1 MADYRPYLDKRFRD
15 DFDDFLVQWNA
26 HGTHSYDLPA
36 LRVRLSPESVDEWQ
50 AKVLDAGR
58 AKGGLDSTARIAIM
72 DEEGIAAEVTF
83 PDFGLPFELY
93 SPQLAAMLGHPLPT
107 YDQVDAAHRAYN
119 RWLVDFQ
126 SVAPHRFASMAI
138 VRFADVEATVKEL
151 QTVAAAGIKGFVLS
165 RFSPEE
171 PLYSARFDPIW
182 DAIEDLGLIV
192 NSHIAISS
200 VSDVPISMPNTPH
213 PGIASRLFG
222 SRLMFECHE
231 VLSHLIWGGVF
242 ERHPRLKV
250 VLTEQGSAWT
260 VRWLADADYSYR
272 GSYNRSDVR
281 DYLKSSPSE
290 YFQRHVHLGS
300 SSFSR
305 AEVEARHVIGI
316 DRMMIGMDYPHH
328 ESTLQEGTRNYLQAT
343 FGVLGV
349 PLDEAKQMLGGT
361 AAEVFGFDMA
371 RLAREGSI
379 PASDVLTPPAE
390 DLYPLGD
397 VHKPLV

>member
-1 MADYRPYLDKRFRD
+1 
-15 DFDDFLVQWNA
+15 
-26 HGTHSYDLPA
+26 
-36 LRVRLSPESVDEWQ
+36 VDEWRT
-50 AKVLDAGR
+50 KVLDAGR
-58 AKGGLDSTARIAIM
+58 AKGGTDSAARIAVM
-72 DEEGIAAEVTF
+72 DDEGIAAEVTF

-93 SPQLAAMLGHPLPT
+93 SPQLAAMLGHPLPST
-107 YDQVDAAHRAYN
+107 EQVDAAHRAYN

-138 VRFADVEATVKEL
+138 VRFGDAVATIKEL
-151 QTVAAAGIKGFVLS
+151 RTIADAGLKGFVLS
-165 RFSPEE
+165 KFSPQE
-171 PLYSARFDPIW
+171 PLYSVRFDPIW

-200 VSDVPISMPNTPH
+200 VSDVPILMPNAPH
-213 PGIASRLFG
+213 AAIAARLFG
-222 SRLMFECHE
+222 SRLIFECHE

-250 VLTEQGSAWT
+250 VLTEQGSAWIIKY
-260 VRWLADADYSYR
+260 LADADYSYK
-272 GSYNRSDVR
+272 GSTARADVR

-290 YFQRHVHLGS
+290 YFHRQVHLGS
-300 SSFSR
+300 SAFSR
-305 AEVEARHVIGI
+305 AEVEARHLIGI

-328 ESTLQEGTRNYLQAT
+328 ESTLQEGTRSYLQAT
-343 FGVLGV
+343 FGALGV

-361 AAEVFGFDMA
+361 AAEVFVFDLP
-371 RLAREGSI
+371 RLTSESSI
-379 PASDVLTPPAE
+379 PASDVLTPPSE